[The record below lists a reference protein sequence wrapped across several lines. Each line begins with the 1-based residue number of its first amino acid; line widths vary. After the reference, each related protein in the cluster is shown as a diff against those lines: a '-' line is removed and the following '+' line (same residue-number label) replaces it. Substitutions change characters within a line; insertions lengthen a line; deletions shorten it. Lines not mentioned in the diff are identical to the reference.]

1 LSLTLPSA
9 FQRRF
14 FQQTAEPLPKGLDRL
29 AKRVGGLWKRR
40 PAVRRRWQRR
50 VEETLALAPAI
61 GALDEAGLDARL
73 AAQRC
78 LVAQAGFPGGL
89 PSAEMLA
96 LARETAR
103 RTIGLEPYPVQ
114 ILAVLALLSDYLAEI
129 DTGEGKT
136 LSLALAAGLAAWR
149 RQPCHVLTANDYLAE
164 RDARTM
170 GPLYARLGARAACV
184 VGETP
189 PEERRLAYEA
199 DVVYTTAKEVVADYL
214 RDRLVL
220 REWDRSGARQ
230 FLRHFARAP
239 DGRVVP
245 VQRGLFHAF
254 IDEADNGLIDEA
266 ITPLLISRPQE
277 NDDLKAACL
286 AAWAVSELLE
296 KGVHYRAYLSERR
309 VEVLPEG
316 ERFIAETANFPRVP
330 LWDCPRRQR
339 QFVTLGLEAREFF
352 HLGKQYIRASGEGS
366 SGTSEI
372 VIVDEATGRP
382 MPNRSWKL
390 GLHQIIEAKEGAPLT
405 VPAETIAQISFQ
417 TFFRKY
423 ERLCGATGTARE
435 IAGEVWQTYSLPTVR
450 IPRHRPNRRR
460 HAGTRIFATTEEKEA
475 AVIAAI
481 RASRDQGQPV
491 LVGTRSV
498 VSSERLGHK
507 LAFQGIQGEILNAT
521 RIAAEAEIIRRAGHL
536 GKVTIAT
543 NMAGRGTDIA
553 ISEGVARR
561 GGLHVIATEPH
572 ESRRVDRQLFGRCA
586 RQGDPGVVTAFYAL
600 DDELLNRYLADWIGR
615 LLSRLLAWS
624 PTRRLGQFAVRRAL
638 RRAQHR
644 AEHVARRV
652 RHQVSQTEESLT
664 AALGFTRDR

>member
-521 RIAAEAEIIRRAGHL
+521 PDRGRGGDHPAGRTPRQGHDRHQHGRAGHRYRDQRRRRPPRRPPCHRDRAAREPPRRPAAL
-536 GKVTIAT
+536 RALRP
-543 NMAGRGTDIA
+543 AGRP
-553 ISEGVARR
+553 RR
-561 GGLHVIATEPH
+561 
-572 ESRRVDRQLFGRCA
+572 RD
-586 RQGDPGVVTAFYAL
+586 
-600 DDELLNRYLADWIGR
+600 R
-615 LLSRLLAWS
+615 LLRPRRRTPQPLPRGLDRTLALSPPRLVAHP
-624 PTRRLGQFAVRRAL
+624 PTRPVRRAPAL